1 MIFYLSYKL
10 YKEIRELGEA
20 QNKATDELEA
30 ILNRMDLMSANG
42 VKTSEEDVL
51 AMFSAM
57 GKVDPFYSQSN
68 MDHLRRGVVALNAG
82 KGILC
87 HSVYCPIKKGV
98 KKQAV
103 LIPACS
109 FMLCCNVFPKTTA
122 SFSFSA

>member
-10 YKEIRELGEA
+10 YKESRELGKA

-57 GKVDPFYSQSN
+57 GKVDPFYSS
-68 MDHLRRGVVALNAG
+68 L
-82 KGILC
+82 
-87 HSVYCPIKKGV
+87 
-98 KKQAV
+98 
-103 LIPACS
+103 
-109 FMLCCNVFPKTTA
+109 
-122 SFSFSA
+122 